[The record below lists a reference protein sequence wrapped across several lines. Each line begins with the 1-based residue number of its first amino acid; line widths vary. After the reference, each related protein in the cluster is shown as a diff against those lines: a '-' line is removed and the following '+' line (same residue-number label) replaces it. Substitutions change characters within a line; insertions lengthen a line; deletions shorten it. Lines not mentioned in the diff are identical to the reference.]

1 MDSKEF
7 ARYVH
12 GKIAENN
19 DTGVKRA
26 SERALKKINGSGK
39 IPVFKDEKAREDFYR
54 QYIPALYFFEIEH
67 LDPKDIMP
75 ELIESFWIIFRL
87 GTDIFNAYI
96 DDKKGGE

>member
-7 ARYVH
+7 AKYVH
-12 GKIAENN
+12 GKVAANT

-39 IPVFKDEKAREDFYR
+39 IPTFKDSKAREDFYR

-67 LDPKDIMP
+67 LDPKDIIP
-75 ELIESFWIIFRL
+75 ELIESFWLIFDL
-87 GTDIFNAYI
+87 GTDIFNMYI
-96 DDKKGGE
+96 TDKGGE